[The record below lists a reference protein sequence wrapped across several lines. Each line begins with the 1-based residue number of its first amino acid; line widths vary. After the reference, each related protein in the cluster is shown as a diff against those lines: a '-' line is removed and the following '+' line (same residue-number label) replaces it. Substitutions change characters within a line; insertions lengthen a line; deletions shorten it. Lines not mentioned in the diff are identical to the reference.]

1 MCRKYGKTDILQT
14 STDANGSL
22 VSTEDYC
29 YKPTKDEQS
38 VKLIGQSID
47 DIIRYRVF
55 NTFGKKM
62 IANQEVDEENAT
74 GPIDFFNENPSDEFR
89 RLLFGEPMKEGQEK
103 LTYRNVSIFRRIRRL
118 TRKAAEYGLED
129 NELLQFLTPVFEVS
143 DDRETLPRLLLK
155 SSQMNLAEQ
164 QKAILV
170 SAFEQ
175 LLSHED
181 INVRRLARD
190 IARFAYF
197 SSYDQNTVNSFFDLV
212 PPTYRIQYDK
222 ALAYGL
228 KDSYSTFEAICS
240 DKDE

>member
-1 MCRKYGKTDILQT
+1 
-14 STDANGSL
+14 
-22 VSTEDYC
+22 
-29 YKPTKDEQS
+29 
-38 VKLIGQSID
+38 
-47 DIIRYRVF
+47 
-55 NTFGKKM
+55 
-62 IANQEVDEENAT
+62 
-74 GPIDFFNENPSDEFR
+74 
-89 RLLFGEPMKEGQEK
+89 
-103 LTYRNVSIFRRIRRL
+103 
-118 TRKAAEYGLED
+118 
-129 NELLQFLTPVFEVS
+129 
-143 DDRETLPRLLLK
+143 
-155 SSQMNLAEQ
+155 MNLAEQ